1 MLLLLLRNL
10 LFLKEGRKERG
21 KNLLTLRAGMFC
33 SCWFQHAKREQVEQV
48 RYRGEKRQSW
58 KTYIKGGM
66 TATTNAVCDRLF
78 PHSRGYLAQESFQ
91 RLGGTEGIHI
101 HRRSGV
107 SMSDV
112 HAQQAE
118 QRLL

>member
-1 MLLLLLRNL
+1 
-10 LFLKEGRKERG
+10 
-21 KNLLTLRAGMFC
+21 
-33 SCWFQHAKREQVEQV
+33 
-48 RYRGEKRQSW
+48 
-58 KTYIKGGM
+58 M

-78 PHSRGYLAQESFQ
+78 PHSRGYLAKASFQ
-91 RLGGTEGIHI
+91 RIGGTEGIHI
-101 HRRSGV
+101 HRRSDV

>member
-1 MLLLLLRNL
+1 
-10 LFLKEGRKERG
+10 
-21 KNLLTLRAGMFC
+21 
-33 SCWFQHAKREQVEQV
+33 
-48 RYRGEKRQSW
+48 
-58 KTYIKGGM
+58 M

-101 HRRSGV
+101 HRSGV